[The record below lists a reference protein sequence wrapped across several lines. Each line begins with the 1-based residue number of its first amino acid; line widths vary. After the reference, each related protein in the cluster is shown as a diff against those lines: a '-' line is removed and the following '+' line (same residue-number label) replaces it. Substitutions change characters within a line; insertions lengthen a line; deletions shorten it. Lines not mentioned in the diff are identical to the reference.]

1 MIRRLHHAQVTVPAS
16 LEGEVREF
24 YLEVLGLEEVAKPES
39 LKARGGFWVRVGDAE
54 VHVSLEENV
63 ERLRTKAHLAYE
75 VTDISAW
82 RARLEAAGHELLEGV
97 PIPGYERFETRDA
110 AGNRLEFIARV

>member
-1 MIRRLHHAQVTVPAS
+1 MIRRLHHAQVTVPAR
-16 LEGEVREF
+16 LEGEARRF
-24 YLEVLGLEEVAKPES
+24 YLEVLGLEEMEKPDS
-39 LKARGGFWVRVGDAE
+39 LRARGGFWVRVGDAE

-75 VTDISAW
+75 VTDIGTW
-82 RARLEAAGHELLEGV
+82 RSRLEGAGYEVLEGV
-97 PIPGYERFETRDA
+97 VIPGYERFETRDM